1 MKLPNHSKEEMILLQ
16 YFNTKDRDNMVALL
30 GARMDGDNY
39 GKMVLYKFPPK
50 QTVYS
55 PVIFKQR
62 INQDTIIS
70 KELSLWNTQGSQV
83 QFGETLI
90 IPIKS
95 SLLYVEPMYLRANGE
110 KSIPE
115 MKKVIVSYGDKMI
128 LANNIESALQQ
139 MFDYTDN
146 NNISVSEGDLNVD
159 SKVLGDIKMAKD
171 LYNKALE
178 AQKNGKWSEYGTYI
192 KQLGD
197 ILEKVSK

>member
-1 MKLPNHSKEEMILLQ
+1 
-16 YFNTKDRDNMVALL
+16 MVALL

-55 PVIFKQR
+55 PVLFKQKM
-62 INQDTIIS
+62 NQDPVIS

-90 IPIKS
+90 IPIKN
-95 SLLYVEPMYLRANGE
+95 SLLYIEPMYLRAKGE

-115 MKKVIVSYGDKMI
+115 MKKIIVSYGDKII

-139 MFDYTDN
+139 IFDYTDKSN
-146 NNISVSEGDLNVD
+146 ASKPIGDSNIDVKTLQ
-159 SKVLGDIKMAKD
+159 DIKAAKD

-178 AQKNGKWSEYGTYI
+178 AQKNGQWAEYGTFI

-197 ILEKVSK
+197 ILVKVSK